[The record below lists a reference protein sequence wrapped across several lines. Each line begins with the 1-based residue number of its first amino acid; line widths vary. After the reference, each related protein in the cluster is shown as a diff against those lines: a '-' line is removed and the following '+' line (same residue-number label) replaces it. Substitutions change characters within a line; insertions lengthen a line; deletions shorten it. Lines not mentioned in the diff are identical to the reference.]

1 MRMRTPA
8 ILKTTTFRLALVN
21 ILLFVAFSLALLAFL
36 YVRTVGYIKSEA
48 ARQVDAELASLA
60 NAYRSGGF
68 DRLNQSVAERA
79 SAPGPYAYFLQ
90 GADGRK
96 ISGDFDALPMDPPLP
111 GVIGEVVF
119 DYSLLRPDGS
129 LVTREAEGR
138 GVRLAN
144 GEVLFVSFDWDER
157 TEVVNRIT
165 LALINAVPI
174 GLVLSLIGGLVISRS
189 ASRRAD
195 ALVRTTEGVMGGDLS
210 RRAPTNDSGDEFDR
224 LSVRMN
230 AMLAWLESLVNATRD
245 TGHAIAHDL
254 RSPLTRLRNRIE
266 GALAD
271 PGLNADKARDTLGT
285 ALEEVDRVLDTFNGI
300 LRLSRLE
307 AGSGGALNRLDASVL
322 AEEMAELF
330 QPVCEEFDIVLDTEI
345 DGAMMVLGDREL
357 LGQALA
363 NLLDNAV
370 KYVRRP
376 GKIRVRVRRRGA
388 DQVELS
394 VCDDG
399 PGIPAQDRK
408 RATERFVRLESSR
421 SEPGSGL
428 GLSLVEAIAGHHH
441 GVLELSDAGGASPY
455 PGLCATLI
463 LPRAR

>member
-1 MRMRTPA
+1 VRTPSL
-8 ILKTTTFRLALVN
+8 LKTTTFRLALVN

-36 YVRTVGYIKSEA
+36 YVSTVGYIKSEA
-48 ARQVDAELASLA
+48 ARQVEAELASLA
-60 NAYRSGGF
+60 NAYRNGGF

-96 ISGDFDALPMDPPLP
+96 ISGDFDALPMEPPLP

-165 LALINAVPI
+165 AALIYAVPI

-230 AMLAWLESLVNATRD
+230 AMLAWLETLVNSTRD
-245 TGHAIAHDL
+245 TGNAIAHDL

-266 GALAD
+266 GALSD
-271 PGLNADKARDTLGT
+271 RQLDEEKARETLST
-285 ALEEVDRVLDTFNGI
+285 ALEEVDRVLNTFNGI
-300 LRLSRLE
+300 LRLSRLG
-307 AGSGGALNRLDASVL
+307 AGSGGALNRLDASAL
-322 AEEMAELF
+322 ANEMAELF
-330 QPVCEEFDIVLDTEI
+330 APVCEEDNIAFDTDIAAGLQ
-345 DGAMMVLGDREL
+345 VLGDREL

-370 KYVRRP
+370 KYVGQP
-376 GKIRVRVRRRGA
+376 GRISVRVRRRGSE
-388 DQVELS
+388 QVELS
-394 VCDDG
+394 VCDNG
-399 PGIPAQDRK
+399 PGIPAADRK
-408 RATERFVRLESSR
+408 RAVERFVRLESSR

-428 GLSLVEAIAGHHH
+428 GLALVEAIANHHH
-441 GVLELSDAGGASPY
+441 GVLELSDAGGPAQA